1 MDNSSHKDESLMTCL
16 TFLQCSYVCMYACT
30 YVDNVCTYVC
40 VYVVTYVHMYS
51 CLAVVATCDRKSW

>member
-1 MDNSSHKDESLMTCL
+1 MDNSSHKDESLMICL

-40 VYVVTYVHMYS
+40 VCSYIRTYV
-51 CLAVVATCDRKSW
+51 